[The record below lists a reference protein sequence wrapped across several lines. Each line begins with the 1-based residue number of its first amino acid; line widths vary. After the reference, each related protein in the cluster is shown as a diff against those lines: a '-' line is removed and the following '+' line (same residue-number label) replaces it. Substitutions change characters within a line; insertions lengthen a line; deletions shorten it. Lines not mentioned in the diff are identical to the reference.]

1 MKRVLVTGGAGFLGQ
16 HIVKRL
22 DETEWCAEVIIPRSE
37 VYDLRYHLA
46 THKLYLHAAPD
57 IVIHCAGSVGGIEA
71 NRRNPA
77 QFFFDNLMMGM
88 NVLNQAFIS
97 GVEKFITIGT
107 TCSYPRDCPIPFK
120 VSDLWNGYPEETNA
134 PYGIAKKVLLTMGQA
149 YRKQYGL
156 NVIYLIPT
164 NLYGP
169 GDNFDPET
177 SHVIPAMIR
186 KLEEAAYT
194 LVKPTFWGDG
204 TPTRDFLHV
213 RDAARAIV
221 LATERYNE
229 PEPVNIG
236 SGEET
241 SISGLAYLLATTQL
255 MNYAGEIKWDHTK
268 PNGQPRRVLDASR
281 AWETFGFR
289 AEIGLWEGL
298 KEIVEWYRANERT

>member
-16 HIVKRL
+16 HVVKRL
-22 DETEWCAEVIIPRSE
+22 DKTDWCAEVIIPRKK
-37 VYDLRYHLA
+37 VYDLRYEHEARELCQQ
-46 THKLYLHAAPD
+46 AAPD
-57 IVIHCAGSVGGIEA
+57 IVIHCAGSVGGIGA
-71 NRRNPA
+71 NRDNPA
-77 QFFFDNLMMGM
+77 RYFCDNLLMGM
-88 NVLNQAFIS
+88 YMLHEACAY
-97 GVEKFITIGT
+97 GVEKFVMIGT
-107 TCSYPRDCPIPFK
+107 TCSYPRLCPTPFREA
-120 VSDLWNGYPEETNA
+120 DLWNGYPEKTNA
-134 PYGIAKKVLLTMGQA
+134 PYGIAKKALLAMGQA

-186 KLEEAAYT
+186 KFEEAAYT

-221 LATERYNE
+221 LATESYNE
-229 PEPVNIG
+229 AKPVNIG

-241 SISGLAYLLATTQL
+241 SISGLAYTLASTGL
-255 MNYAGEIKWDHTK
+255 MNYDGEIKWDPTK
-268 PNGQPRRVLDASR
+268 PNGQPRRLLDASR
-281 AWETFGFR
+281 AWEMFGFR

-298 KEIVEWYRANERT
+298 KETVEWYRTNERA